1 MRKMRLDS
9 IDELSAVHPPEVI
22 VNLALSRQPR
32 VPDGSPPRPCG
43 DRASL
48 HRRGFNL
55 IELLAVLAITV
66 ILIATL
72 MPGLRAAR
80 STTHR
85 IGCASNLRQFG
96 AAMQSYSGDFNE
108 RLPHSVHLTPDHWEP
123 QEMMA
128 ASAGPDEFGRTKWD
142 GLGLLSNPW
151 NPYVDVPRACYCPSH
166 LGEHSIERYGL
177 AFSKPAFTQEV
188 YTNYHYRG
196 DFDRRLGRYLGT
208 SASRRVIVVDGLRT
222 RRDFNHGDGTNRLHS
237 DASVD
242 WLVDAD
248 RSILSGLPFD
258 TVTDPIMQD
267 TLYSWLWDQVSRDA
281 R

>member
-1 MRKMRLDS
+1 M
-9 IDELSAVHPPEVI
+9 
-22 VNLALSRQPR
+22 
-32 VPDGSPPRPCG
+32 
-43 DRASL
+43 
-48 HRRGFNL
+48 
-55 IELLAVLAITV
+55 AVLSIAV
-66 ILIATL
+66 ILTATL

-80 STTHR
+80 DTTHR

-96 AAMQSYSGDFNE
+96 TAMQAYTGDFNE
-108 RLPHSVHLTPDHWEP
+108 RLPSSVHLTPNSWEP

-166 LGEHSIERYGL
+166 LGEHAIERYSL
-177 AFSKPAFTQEV
+177 AFTKPAFTQEV

-196 DFDRRLGRYLGT
+196 DFDRRLGRHLGST
-208 SASRRVIVVDGLRT
+208 GPRRVLVVDGMRT
-222 RRDFNHGDGTNRLHS
+222 RRDFNHGEGTNRLHS

-248 RSILSGLPFD
+248 RRIASSLPQQM
-258 TVTDPIMQD
+258 VTDPMTQD
-267 TLYSWLWDQVSRDA
+267 TLYTWLWEQVSRGS

>member
-9 IDELSAVHPPEVI
+9 IDELSAAHPPDVI
-22 VNLALSRQPR
+22 VNFALPRHPR
-32 VPDGSPPRPCG
+32 VPDGSLPRSCG
-43 DRASL
+43 DRAFL
-48 HRRGFNL
+48 RRRGFNL

-85 IGCASNLRQFG
+85 IVCASNLRQFG
-96 AAMQSYSGDFNE
+96 AAMQAYSGDFNE
-108 RLPHSVHLTPDHWEP
+108 RLPHSVHLTLDHWEP

-267 TLYSWLWDQVSRDA
+267 TLYSWLWDQISRDT